1 MGRGVGRKTS
11 WELKIKNLKLK
22 MVEDNDKEI
31 SQENRKTKT
40 NNGYRVST
48 LQNEEFWDC
57 CIKIPINDLTDWAVH
72 LKMLKMR
79 NFTLHIF
86 TIENKNKTHQ
96 PKATRKQK
104 KKNENI
110 NPEI

>member
-48 LQNEEFWDC
+48 LQNEEF
-57 CIKIPINDLTDWAVH
+57 
-72 LKMLKMR
+72 
-79 NFTLHIF
+79 
-86 TIENKNKTHQ
+86 
-96 PKATRKQK
+96 
-104 KKNENI
+104 
-110 NPEI
+110 